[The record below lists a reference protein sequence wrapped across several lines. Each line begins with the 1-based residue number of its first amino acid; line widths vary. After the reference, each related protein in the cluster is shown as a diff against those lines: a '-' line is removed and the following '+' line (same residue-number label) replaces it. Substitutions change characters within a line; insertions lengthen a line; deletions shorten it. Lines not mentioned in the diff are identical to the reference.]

1 VSELTLTTDVKS
13 GVPEVTNNAT
23 VTSTSYEKETGN
35 NTTSAKA
42 KVRRAAQTAAPLPSS
57 PTRVKAGKT
66 DQGQKLRTRVL
77 CRPVKAT
84 AAGEV
89 SFCKVKRSAGV
100 VRIKVVGS
108 RPMKVTVIQT
118 AKGTDDYK
126 PFVQRKTYIVRP

>member
-1 VSELTLTTDVKS
+1 MKS
-13 GVPEVTNNAT
+13 GFPEVTNSAT

-42 KVRRAAQTAAPLPSS
+42 KVRRAAQTAAALPTS
-57 PTRVKAGKT
+57 PTRVKSGKT
-66 DQGQKLRTRVL
+66 KQGQKLRTRVL

-89 SFCKVKRSAGV
+89 AFCKVTRSGGI
-100 VRIKVVGS
+100 VRVKVLGS

-118 AKGTDDYK
+118 AKGTDRYK